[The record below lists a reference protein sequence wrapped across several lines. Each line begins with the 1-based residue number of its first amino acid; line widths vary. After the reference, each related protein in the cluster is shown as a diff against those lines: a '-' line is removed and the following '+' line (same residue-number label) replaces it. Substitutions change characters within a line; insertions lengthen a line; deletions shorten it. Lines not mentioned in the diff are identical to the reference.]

1 MAALEKGQ
9 IPHAFLFSGDEGVGK
24 KTAAGIFAMAC
35 NCVGNRAPL
44 RTTNGERQPSENR
57 YEAPCGTCRPCK
69 KIISGNHPDYHIIR
83 PAGAF
88 IQIDQIR
95 TLCRTL
101 ALKPYEARV
110 RVVVISDAQKMN
122 PESANALLK
131 ILEEPPDHTIFI
143 LTATR
148 SADLLPTIVS
158 RCRIIRF
165 NPISQNGLEKLL
177 VEKYRIK
184 SEAAAIIAAQAGG
197 SVTRALEIKEQNWIE
212 RRNRI
217 ISGLRHLEDQTAGAG
232 LAFSAALANH
242 PDKLKN
248 TFEIMKSWYRD
259 LAVYRYA
266 PEKIANRD
274 LIDEIQ
280 SVFER
285 NPLPSVVEKI
295 AAVEH
300 AQWAVSANANV
311 RLTLDALVIKL
322 AQ

>member
-1 MAALEKGQ
+1 MAALKKGQ
-9 IPHAFLFSGDEGVGK
+9 LPHAFLFSGDEGVGK
-24 KTAAGIFAMAC
+24 KSAAGIFAMAC
-35 NCVGNRAPL
+35 NCAGNQAPVR
-44 RTTNGERQPSENR
+44 RTDDDQRPSEIRN
-57 YEAPCGTCRPCK
+57 EVPCGICRPCK
-69 KIISGNHPDYHIIR
+69 KITSGNHPDYHIIR
-83 PAGAF
+83 PSGAF

-101 ALKPYEARV
+101 ALKPYEATV
-110 RVVVISDAQKMN
+110 RVVVISDAQRMN

-131 ILEEPPDHTIFI
+131 ILEEPPDHTLFI

-177 VEKYRIK
+177 VETYQTEAK
-184 SEAAAIIAAQAGG
+184 AAAIIAAQAGG

-212 RRNRI
+212 RRNQI
-217 ISGLRHLEDQTAGAG
+217 LSGLRQLEDKTAGAG
-232 LAFSAALANH
+232 LAFSAALASQ
-242 PDKLKN
+242 PDQLKN
-248 TFEIMKSWYRD
+248 AFEIMKSWYRD

-266 PEKIANRD
+266 PDKIANRD
-274 LIDEIQ
+274 LIKEIQ
-280 SVFER
+280 SVFKKY
-285 NPLPSVVEKI
+285 PLPSVVEKI
-295 AAVEH
+295 TAVEH
-300 AQWAVSANANV
+300 AQWAVGVNANV